1 MSTAGKCIC
10 SRKSVRTLCYGW
22 HLVLLSRCFKPKSQ
36 WHSTIHTNAQ
46 LRIGCVRTHTHTS
59 DYRPLREPRDPVR
72 ASTTP
77 TVALQLPTANQNRS
91 SRSSSSQPEAAAA
104 VEHGPKELCI
114 KTVTNPCPASVRK
127 SRPVRAIERDTV
139 RHIHADVAC
148 CMHMKPHIISNII
161 QLSSKHCK

>member
-1 MSTAGKCIC
+1 MCAHCVMAGTWPYFLGASSPSLNCTTPFTPK
-10 SRKSVRTLCYGW
+10 RNLENRLHAHTQVT
-22 HLVLLSRCFKPKSQ
+22 LVLCASP
-36 WHSTIHTNAQ
+36 AQ
-46 LRIGCVRTHTHTS
+46 TPG
-59 DYRPLREPRDPVR
+59 EVR
-72 ASTTP
+72 ASTTH
-77 TVALQLPTANQNRS
+77 TVVLQLPAVNQNRS